1 MYSNPLIVGW
11 IEFFVRFGEKK
22 VMLRISSVS
31 FDSITAAHKN
41 LMVSLLSD
49 LAKKEKIQEKLCV
62 LREELV
68 ENFIIDWLS

>member
-11 IEFFVRFGEKK
+11 IEFFVRFGEEE

-31 FDSITAAHKN
+31 FDSIGAAHKN